1 MCYFRS
7 ALDEILRNLRN
18 TPTMSPHSQAVP
30 DIEAPLAAS
39 LHMSRF
45 ELNTRRG
52 GFDMRSNSS
61 KSFVALVTLQRKSL
75 SAL

>member
-7 ALDEILRNLRN
+7 ALDEILKNLRN
-18 TPTMSPHSQAVP
+18 TPTISPHSQAVP
-30 DIEAPLAAS
+30 DIKAPLAAS

-61 KSFVALVTLQRKSL
+61 NPLLL
-75 SAL
+75 L